1 MNETIKTIEIDD
13 FIKIRIL
20 ELEYNKYIY
29 FVEDYNKKYFYIN
42 NDNELR
48 THQYIPTKYSLYCQK
63 AITISYNKLNE
74 LEKEVYKLYRQLTFK
89 IERAEKNAKYY
100 YITDCFEV
108 KSFTEEKY
116 PTDNKLY
123 KSFNYFVSEEEA
135 QKCAG
140 ILCKTLRE
148 LRKEYYLKGE

>member
-1 MNETIKTIEIDD
+1 MEELIKNIEIED
-13 FIKIRIL
+13 FINIRIL

-89 IERAEKNAKYY
+89 IERAKKGKTYYFINTHFEAKLL
-100 YITDCFEV
+100 V
-108 KSFTEEKY
+108 EENCS
-116 PTDNKLY
+116 TDNELY

>member
-1 MNETIKTIEIDD
+1 MKEIKIEDFITIRALELNKEDYVCFVDD
-13 FIKIRIL
+13 FN
-20 ELEYNKYIY
+20 E
-29 FVEDYNKKYFYIN
+29 KYFYIGN
-42 NDNELR
+42 NNELC

-89 IERAEKNAKYY
+89 IERAKKGKTYYFINTHFEAKLL
-100 YITDCFEV
+100 V
-108 KSFTEEKY
+108 EENCS
-116 PTDNKLY
+116 TDNELY